1 MARARKPLDAIGKDG
16 ADEAAALR
24 TGCADDGDDSGI
36 LHEVLHFG
44 SRAVYAFV
52 AFAIFQT
59 MISVRRAEESDAA
72 AAIDVVRRSISQ
84 LCVADHHDDESTL
97 TTWLA
102 NKTPQNFLAWIA
114 NTDNF
119 CVVADS
125 DNRLAGVGVLQRT
138 GEILLFYLDPG
149 AQRQGIGRI
158 IHAALEAKANEWKLA
173 SLHLDSTSLARHFY
187 EALGYRAIGAAV
199 PRFGVLQCFPYSKRL
214 TP

>member
-1 MARARKPLDAIGKDG
+1 
-16 ADEAAALR
+16 
-24 TGCADDGDDSGI
+24 
-36 LHEVLHFG
+36 
-44 SRAVYAFV
+44 
-52 AFAIFQT
+52 
-59 MISVRRAEESDAA
+59 MIEVRRAEESDAA

-84 LCVADHHDDESTL
+84 LCVADHRNYESTL

-102 NKTPQNFLAWIA
+102 NKTSQNFLTWIA

-119 CVVADS
+119 CVVAES
-125 DNRLAGVGVLQRT
+125 NNRLAGVGVLQRT

-173 SLHLDSTSLARHFY
+173 SLHLDSTSLARPFY

-199 PRFGVLQCFPYSKRL
+199 PRFGVLQCFPYAKRL
-214 TP
+214 AT